1 MLQEKHMFGGKTTLQ
16 EKKGIVVMDYLET
29 LGMNY
34 PTILDAICD
43 RNVEASYRLI
53 KENPNISKEE
63 FLRKMNIEEWE
74 DF

>member
-1 MLQEKHMFGGKTTLQ
+1 MQ

-34 PTILDAICD
+34 ETILVAICGE
-43 RNVEASYRLI
+43 NVGASYRLI

-63 FLRKMNIEEWE
+63 VLRKMNIEEWE

>member
-1 MLQEKHMFGGKTTLQ
+1 MFGGKTTMQ
-16 EKKGIVVMDYLET
+16 EKRGIVVMDYLET